1 MRLGYIYT
9 AGTASSVSWRV
20 RRDTHRSPHTAFS
33 RIHVETQAS
42 NRIKTS
48 VPVASV
54 IKKKGSEDTYTR
66 QTTLT
71 LTRHD
76 TEVFDFTRQKP
87 EHQHAAAPAK
97 GRRPK
102 HALNLQLGE
111 DSRAPPLGVV
121 SDVLGACRHR
131 TRYGYV
137 ERACASHET
146 CGMTPT
152 QPQSHPEKH
161 GETVTCATAA

>member
-1 MRLGYIYT
+1 M
-9 AGTASSVSWRV
+9 
-20 RRDTHRSPHTAFS
+20 RRDTHRTPAFS

-97 GRRPK
+97 AEARAQLTTGGRF
-102 HALNLQLGE
+102 
-111 DSRAPPLGVV
+111 
-121 SDVLGACRHR
+121 
-131 TRYGYV
+131 
-137 ERACASHET
+137 ACASAR
-146 CGMTPT
+146 CG
-152 QPQSHPEKH
+152 
-161 GETVTCATAA
+161 